1 MTITL
6 MNVTLSPL
14 VAIAVFAATVVT
26 DAVYVFF
33 TAAVTS
39 RQRFRAAN
47 WSSIWYLLSAFSVIS
62 YTGNPAYVA
71 FAALG
76 SWVGAYLSV
85 TWLNRAKRPCG
96 RVRREV
102 AREHRV
108 GSFRRQGDGTQK
120 IVRFMVC
127 DE

>member
-1 MTITL
+1 
-6 MNVTLSPL
+6 
-14 VAIAVFAATVVT
+14 VFAATVVT

-47 WSSIWYLLSAFSVIS
+47 WSSIWYLLSAFSVI
-62 YTGNPAYVA
+62 NPAYVA

-85 TWLNRAKRPCG
+85 TWLNRGKAVAPLRPG
-96 RVRREV
+96 
-102 AREHRV
+102 AP
-108 GSFRRQGDGTQK
+108 
-120 IVRFMVC
+120 
-127 DE
+127 

>member
-1 MTITL
+1 
-6 MNVTLSPL
+6 MNISIIGMDLALNPL
-14 VAIAVFAATVVT
+14 IAAAVFAATVVT

-85 TWLNRAKRPCG
+85 TWLTRGKAVAPLRPG
-96 RVRREV
+96 
-102 AREHRV
+102 AP
-108 GSFRRQGDGTQK
+108 
-120 IVRFMVC
+120 
-127 DE
+127 